1 MLADGLPKGW
11 VVRYDGGMERLRP
24 YVWWVIPTLGV
35 AAILGIVVGYPLVW
49 LGCAAFNILGVWL
62 FCDSKGSQHEKQQ
75 TWMKALTIALVP
87 VGVVGVFASG
97 GAAGGRATPRA
108 RPPRSAPTMTRPA
121 RNRPEPR
128 ARRSAGAPDCGP
140 DRVPARGST

>member
-97 GAAGGRATPRA
+97 GGSGGSGHTPSEAASLGSDDDTTREESARAASKAVGGGTGL
-108 RPPRSAPTMTRPA
+108 RP
-121 RNRPEPR
+121 
-128 ARRSAGAPDCGP
+128 
-140 DRVPARGST
+140 